1 MLKRLFFIFIE
12 IKRKILDYLLAAND
26 GLKILVGVSIFFVWV
41 VRYQNIIEEFKLY
54 HLPDWLRDL
63 VGIFKI
69 TFAVMLQT
77 TSAYLVLL
85 GSGGIAL
92 LMAAA
97 LITHFR
103 MKTSYVKR
111 LPSVALLFIS
121 LLLFSIEYSLL

>member
-1 MLKRLFFIFIE
+1 M
-12 IKRKILDYLLAAND
+12 DYLLAAND
-26 GLKILVGVSIFFVWV
+26 GLKILVGVSILFVWV
-41 VRYQNIIEEFKLY
+41 VRYHNIVEEFKLY

-63 VGIFKI
+63 VGILKI

-85 GSGGIAL
+85 GSSGIIL

-103 MKTSYVKR
+103 MNTPYFKR
-111 LPSVALLFIS
+111 IPSVFLMLICFM
-121 LLLFSIEYSLL
+121 LFSIEYSLL

>member
-1 MLKRLFFIFIE
+1 M
-12 IKRKILDYLLAAND
+12 DYLFATND

-63 VGIFKI
+63 VGVFKI

-85 GSGGIAL
+85 GSGGIAI

-103 MKTSYVKR
+103 MKTPYVKR
-111 LPSVALLFIS
+111 LPSVVLLFIC

>member
-1 MLKRLFFIFIE
+1 M
-12 IKRKILDYLLAAND
+12 DYLFATND

-54 HLPDWLRDL
+54 HLPNWLRDL
-63 VGIFKI
+63 VGVFKI

-103 MKTSYVKR
+103 MKTPYVKR
-111 LPSVALLFIS
+111 LPSATLLFIC

>member
-1 MLKRLFFIFIE
+1 M
-12 IKRKILDYLLAAND
+12 DYLLAAND

-103 MKTSYVKR
+103 MKTPYVKR
-111 LPSVALLFIS
+111 LPSVALLFIC

>member
-1 MLKRLFFIFIE
+1 M
-12 IKRKILDYLLAAND
+12 DYLFATND

-63 VGIFKI
+63 VGVFKI

-111 LPSVALLFIS
+111 LPSAALLFIC

>member
-1 MLKRLFFIFIE
+1 M
-12 IKRKILDYLLAAND
+12 DYLLAAND

-69 TFAVMLQT
+69 TFAVMLQP

-111 LPSVALLFIS
+111 LHSAALLFIC